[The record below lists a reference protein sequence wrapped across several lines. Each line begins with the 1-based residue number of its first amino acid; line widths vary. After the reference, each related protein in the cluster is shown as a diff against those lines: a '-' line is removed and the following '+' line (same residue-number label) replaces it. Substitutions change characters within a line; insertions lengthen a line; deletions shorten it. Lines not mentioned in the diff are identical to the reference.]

1 MERACALIDSPP
13 RVIQGITLKFPAKL
27 WRIINK
33 CISGALSWNSGGT
46 AVVVRRELFEDEF
59 LSANGHFKTT
69 NFTSFVRQLNIYG
82 FRKLVTRAR
91 WYERDNIFEYYH
103 PYFQRGHPELLPRVV
118 RNPKK
123 DDKHSRQKSP
133 GEPHSELIDVRPL
146 PSRRGNKVCTKSG

>member
-1 MERACALIDSPP
+1 MERATALINSPP

-33 CISGALSWNSGGT
+33 CISGALSWNSSGT
-46 AVVVRRELFEDEF
+46 AIVIRRELFEDEF

-91 WYERDNIFEYYH
+91 WYERDNVFEYYH
-103 PYFQRGHPELLPRVV
+103 PCFQRGHPELLPGVV
-118 RNPKK
+118 RNTKK
-123 DDKHSRQKSP
+123 LGTQSRTNP
-133 GEPHSELIDVRPL
+133 SEECYNAVSS
-146 PSRRGNKVCTKSG
+146 SRANKVGKSF